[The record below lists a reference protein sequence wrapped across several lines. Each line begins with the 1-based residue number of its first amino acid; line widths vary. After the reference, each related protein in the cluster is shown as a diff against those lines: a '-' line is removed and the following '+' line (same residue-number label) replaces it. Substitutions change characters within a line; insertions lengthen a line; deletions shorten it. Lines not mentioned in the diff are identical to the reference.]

1 MGMKMTDVF
10 KDGCNA
16 FNSYLV
22 DDYEDP
28 DDLTVIANFD
38 MDYVQIVGEKMAYY
52 AAHAIKNHDRL
63 VEENKKLRE
72 ALEKSQRL
80 MNAFGMIMVDVKRP
94 KEDTINKLNRLISVH
109 MDDLF
114 SSNKKLLS
122 ELGGE

>member
-1 MGMKMTDVF
+1 MEMKMSDFFALPVYSGTQDVHIIN
-10 KDGCNA
+10 KAKPCIVSGTNTV
-16 FNSYLV
+16 LV
-22 DDYEDP
+22 ARPKYIE
-28 DDLTVIANFD
+28 
-38 MDYVQIVGEKMAYY
+38 
-52 AAHAIKNHDRL
+52 AAIHAINNHDRL

-122 ELGGE
+122 EIGGE

>member
-1 MGMKMTDVF
+1 MSEYQERDLMELDKVGNHYSKHVLAMTR
-10 KDGCNA
+10 
-16 FNSYLV
+16 
-22 DDYEDP
+22 EDLRSKS
-28 DDLTVIANFD
+28 DIAAELGYRDMVIDKLT
-38 MDYVQIVGEKMAYY
+38 
-52 AAHAIKNHDRL
+52 
-63 VEENKKLRE
+63 EEHKKLRE

-122 ELGGE
+122 EIGGEKDAQLK